1 MYVEEKRDREDTT
14 SDVKHRRLV
23 WRWPRLCFAP
33 LCQTQLYSNLHLHN
47 NTFLYKYTPVTALIY
62 IYTTIHFCYTLQSLL
77 RHGVQQLYITVLDQ
91 NGDRW
96 WRPRP
101 NRGLGRRQAY
111 GCTMLYCNMNQT
123 PMHQVQDAPSLTA
136 TRTKHQTHYPM
147 QAPCT
152 IHQCTRSK
160 MHHA

>member
-23 WRWPRLCFAP
+23 WRWPRLYFAAEQY
-33 LCQTQLYSNLHLHN
+33 CGSHLHN
-47 NTFLYKYTPVTALIY
+47 TTNTAAEYSLFHSQTLYCLFPDTV
-62 IYTTIHFCYTLQSLL
+62 HSNC
-77 RHGVQQLYITVLDQ
+77 VCITVLHQ